1 MPAGVNLPTYLKFFV
16 ASTLSMMAGSQT
28 IHIIYHPLDN
38 LDVLVQQ
45 EIERLKKASTNETKN
60 DGSVWN
66 SG

>member
-1 MPAGVNLPTYLKFFV
+1 
-16 ASTLSMMAGSQT
+16 
-28 IHIIYHPLDN
+28 LDN